1 MHPGPDPS
9 SGNSSSNNRSSS
21 SRPLSLSTLL
31 FGTTRV
37 RVSFHFPTQPAPSQP
52 TLWQRWWGEGIDP
65 STAAAQAAQ
74 QDDNKGKEEA
84 LEHWAFGDRWA
95 DH

>member
-9 SGNSSSNNRSSS
+9 SDNSSSI
-21 SRPLSLSTLL
+21 RPLSLSTLL

-37 RVSFHFPTQPAPSQP
+37 RVSFHFPTQPTPSQP
-52 TLWQRWWGEGIDP
+52 TLRQGIDP
-65 STAAAQAAQ
+65 STAAAQ
-74 QDDNKGKEEA
+74 QDDKGKEA
-84 LEHWAFGDRWA
+84 LKQWAFGDRWA